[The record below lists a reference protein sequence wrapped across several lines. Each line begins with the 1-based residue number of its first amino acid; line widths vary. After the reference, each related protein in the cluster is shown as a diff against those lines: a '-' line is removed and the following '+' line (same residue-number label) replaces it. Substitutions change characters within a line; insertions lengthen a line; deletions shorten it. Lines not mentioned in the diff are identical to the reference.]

1 MTTGTPTLRERKKAA
16 TREALQATALRLAVR
31 NGLDALTVEAIAEAV
46 DVSPRTFFNYFG
58 SKEEA
63 LLPSD
68 EGRHVELQQAIAARP
83 SDEPPLETL
92 HAVIRDLAVRISE
105 RREETTLRMQLV
117 RENPSLL
124 PRHLANFATFERVLV
139 EAIAART
146 GLDPDRDLYP
156 SLAATAA
163 VGALRSA
170 SQLWRNQGD
179 DAEASLPDLL
189 DLVDDAFRELAAGL
203 PAFSSRQASTRQA
216 STQQAT
222 RQPST
227 SPFTLPL
234 PSENSV

>member
-1 MTTGTPTLRERKKAA
+1 MTAGTPTLRERKKAA
-16 TREALQATALRLAVR
+16 TREALQAAALRLAVR
-31 NGLDALTVEAIAEAV
+31 DGLDALTVEAIAEAV

-58 SKEEA
+58 TKEEA
-63 LLPSD
+63 LLPSN
-68 EGRHVELQQAIAARP
+68 EARHVELQQAIAARP
-83 SDEPPLETL
+83 ADEPPLETL

-124 PRHLANFATFERVLV
+124 PRHLASFATFERVLV

-146 GLDPDRDLYP
+146 GLDPDCDLYP

-170 SQLWRNQGD
+170 SQVWRNQGD
-179 DAEASLPDLL
+179 NGHDPSLPDLI

-203 PAFSSRQASTRQA
+203 PAFGSHPQTQSSITI
-216 STQQAT
+216 
-222 RQPST
+222 
-227 SPFTLPL
+227 PL
-234 PSENSV
+234 PSETSL

>member
-1 MTTGTPTLRERKKAA
+1 MTSTPTLRERKKAA
-16 TREALQATALRLAVR
+16 TREALQAAALRLAVR
-31 NGLDALTVEAIAEAV
+31 DGLDALTVEAIAEAV

-68 EGRHVELQQAIAARP
+68 EARHVELQQAIAARP
-83 SDEPPLETL
+83 ADEPPIEAL
-92 HAVIRDLAVRISE
+92 HAVVRTLAVRISE

-139 EAIAART
+139 EAIAGRT
-146 GLDPDRDLYP
+146 GLDPDCDLYP

-170 SQLWRNQGD
+170 SQLWRNQGGK
-179 DAEASLPDLL
+179 AQPDLV

-203 PAFSSRQASTRQA
+203 PALSSHHPSGSHDSPSSPHPSSSTLA
-216 STQQAT
+216 I
-222 RQPST
+222 
-227 SPFTLPL
+227 PL
-234 PSENSV
+234 PSETSA

>member
-1 MTTGTPTLRERKKAA
+1 MTSATPTLRERKKAA
-16 TREALQATALRLAVR
+16 TREALQAAALRLAVR
-31 NGLDALTVEAIAEAV
+31 DGLDALTVEAIAETV

-68 EGRHVELQQAIAARP
+68 EARHVELQQAITARP
-83 SDEPPLETL
+83 ADEPPQQAL
-92 HAVIRDLAVRISE
+92 HAVIRALAVRISE

-179 DAEASLPDLL
+179 DKQSDASLL
-189 DLVDDAFRELAAGL
+189 DLVDGAFRELAAGL
-203 PAFSSRQASTRQA
+203 PALSA
-216 STQQAT
+216 QQRT
-222 RQPST
+222 N
-227 SPFTLPL
+227 SPLAIPL
-234 PSENSV
+234 PSETSA

>member
-1 MTTGTPTLRERKKAA
+1 MTTATPTLRERKKAA
-16 TREALQATALRLAVR
+16 TREALQAAALRLAVR
-31 NGLDALTVEAIAEAV
+31 DGLDSLTVEAIAEAV

-68 EGRHVELQQAIAARP
+68 EARHVELQQAIAARP
-83 SDEPPLETL
+83 ADEPPLVAL
-92 HAVIRDLAVRISE
+92 HAVIRALAVRISE

-124 PRHLANFATFERVLV
+124 PRHLAAFATFERVLV

-179 DAEASLPDLL
+179 GMQSDASVPDLGNGL
-189 DLVDDAFRELAAGL
+189 VDLVDKAFRELAAGL
-203 PAFSSRQASTRQA
+203 PALSA
-216 STQQAT
+216 QQRT
-222 RQPST
+222 N
-227 SPFTLPL
+227 SPLSIPL
-234 PSENSV
+234 PSETSV

>member
-1 MTTGTPTLRERKKAA
+1 MTTPTPTLRERKKAA
-16 TREALQATALRLAVR
+16 TREALQAAALRLAVR
-31 NGLDALTVEAIAEAV
+31 HGLDALTVEAIAEAV

-68 EGRHVELQQAIAARP
+68 ESRHLELQQAIASRP
-83 SDEPPLETL
+83 LDEPPLAAL
-92 HAVIRDLAVRISE
+92 HAVIRALAVRISE

-139 EAIAART
+139 EAMAART

-179 DAEASLPDLL
+179 DVQDDQLPDLG
-189 DLVDDAFRELAAGL
+189 DLVDAAFRELAAGL
-203 PAFSSRQASTRQA
+203 PAFSSH
-216 STQQAT
+216 
-222 RQPST
+222 QPTT
-227 SPFTLPL
+227 SSLTIPL
-234 PSENSV
+234 HSETSA

>member
-1 MTTGTPTLRERKKAA
+1 MTTATPTLRERKKAA
-16 TREALQATALRLAVR
+16 TREALQATALRMAVR
-31 NGLDALTVEAIAEAV
+31 DGLDALTVEAIAEAV

-68 EGRHVELQQAIAARP
+68 EARHEELQRAIAARP
-83 SDEPPLETL
+83 ADEPPLVAL
-92 HAVIRDLAVRISE
+92 HAVVRDLAVRISE

-179 DAEASLPDLL
+179 DVTDDAWLPDLP
-189 DLVDDAFRELAAGL
+189 DLVDLIDDAFRELAAGL
-203 PAFSSRQASTRQA
+203 PALSAPPRTISPPITPLSSE
-216 STQQAT
+216 
-222 RQPST
+222 T
-227 SPFTLPL
+227 S
-234 PSENSV
+234 V

>member
-1 MTTGTPTLRERKKAA
+1 MTTAPSTLRERKKAA
-16 TREALQATALRLAVR
+16 TREALQAAALRLAVR
-31 NGLDALTVEAIAEAV
+31 DGLDSLTVEGIAEAV

-68 EGRHVELQQAIAARP
+68 EARHVELQQAITARP
-83 SDEPPLETL
+83 ADEPPLVAL
-92 HAVIRDLAVRISE
+92 HAVIRALAVRISE

-124 PRHLANFATFERVLV
+124 PRHLANFATFERVLI

-170 SQLWRNQGD
+170 SQLWRNRGD
-179 DAEASLPDLL
+179 DMQSDASLPDLPDL
-189 DLVDDAFRELAAGL
+189 GDLVDDAFRELAAGL
-203 PAFSSRQASTRQA
+203 PALSA
-216 STQQAT
+216 QQRT
-222 RQPST
+222 NPMT
-227 SPFTLPL
+227 IPL
-234 PSENSV
+234 PSETSA

>member
-1 MTTGTPTLRERKKAA
+1 MTTSTPTLRERKKAA
-16 TREALQATALRLAVR
+16 TREALQSAALRLAVR
-31 NGLDALTVEAIAEAV
+31 DGLDALTVEAIAEMV

-68 EGRHVELQQAIAARP
+68 EARHVELQAAIAARP
-83 SDEPPLETL
+83 ADEPPLEAL
-92 HAVIRDLAVRISE
+92 HAVIRELAVRISE

-146 GLDPDRDLYP
+146 GLDPDCDLYP

-163 VGALRSA
+163 VGVLRSA
-170 SQLWRNQGD
+170 SQLWRNQGEND
-179 DAEASLPDLL
+179 QAASQPDLGE
-189 DLVDDAFRELAAGL
+189 LVDDAFRELAAGL
-203 PAFSSRQASTRQA
+203 PAFSSQRRAH
-216 STQQAT
+216 
-222 RQPST
+222 QPNT
-227 SPFTLPL
+227 THPTIPM
-234 PSENSV
+234 PSENSA

>member
-1 MTTGTPTLRERKKAA
+1 MATATPTLRERKKAA
-16 TREALQATALRLAVR
+16 TREALQAAALRLAVR
-31 NGLDALTVEAIAEAV
+31 DGLDALTVEAIAEAV

-58 SKEEA
+58 TKEEA

-68 EGRHVELQQAIAARP
+68 EARHVELQRAIASRRA
-83 SDEPPLETL
+83 DEPPLEAL
-92 HAVIRDLAVRISE
+92 HAVIRDLALRISE

-146 GLDPDRDLYP
+146 GLDPDCDLYP

-170 SQLWRNQGD
+170 SQVWRNQGD
-179 DAEASLPDLL
+179 SGHEASLPDLI
-189 DLVDDAFRELAAGL
+189 DLVDDAFRELTSGL
-203 PAFSSRQASTRQA
+203 PAFGSHPQ
-216 STQQAT
+216 TQPPIT
-222 RQPST
+222 I
-227 SPFTLPL
+227 PL
-234 PSENSV
+234 PSETSP

>member
-1 MTTGTPTLRERKKAA
+1 MAAAPSTLRERKKAA
-16 TREALQATALRLAVR
+16 TREALQSAALRLAVR
-31 NGLDALTVEAIAEAV
+31 DGLDALTVEAIAEAV

-68 EGRHVELQQAIAARP
+68 EARHVELQQAITARP
-83 SDEPPLETL
+83 ADEPPLEAL
-92 HAVIRDLAVRISE
+92 HAVIRALAVRISD

-146 GLDPDRDLYP
+146 GLDPARDLYP
-156 SLAATAA
+156 TLAATAA

-170 SQLWRNQGD
+170 SQLWRNAVEGEQGT
-179 DAEASLPDLL
+179 ASVPDQGE
-189 DLVDDAFRELAAGL
+189 LVDDAFRELAAGL
-203 PAFSSRQASTRQA
+203 PALSSKRSASP
-216 STQQAT
+216 
-222 RQPST
+222 RQPNPQIT
-227 SPFTLPL
+227 IPL
-234 PSENSV
+234 PSETSA

>member
-1 MTTGTPTLRERKKAA
+1 MATNPPTLRERKKAA
-16 TREALQATALRLAVR
+16 TREALQAAALRLAVR
-31 NGLDALTVEAIAEAV
+31 DGLDTLTVEAIAEAV

-68 EGRHVELQQAIAARP
+68 ETRHVELQQAIAARP
-83 SDEPPLETL
+83 ADEPPLDTL
-92 HAVIRDLAVRISE
+92 HAVISDLAVRISD

-117 RENPSLL
+117 RDNPNLL

-156 SLAATAA
+156 SLAATVA

-179 DAEASLPDLL
+179 DAQEASLPDLI
-189 DLVDDAFRELAAGL
+189 DLVDLAFRELAAGL
-203 PAFSSRQASTRQA
+203 PASSS
-216 STQQAT
+216 QQRT
-222 RQPST
+222 HQPST
-227 SPFTLPL
+227 SPVTLPL
-234 PSENSV
+234 PSETSA